1 MSEVN
6 VNEELTMTFD
16 ELMNSITGTLD
27 SIETNTTNIFI
38 IKKCAIIDIK
48 LEEVRARKYNMIETV
63 DSICASIINK
73 DISNMK
79 GVLNQPSEM
88 YDKYNELE
96 EKVNKIISVYK
107 PL

>member
-1 MSEVN
+1 MSEVI
-6 VNEELTMTFD
+6 VNDVTMTFD
-16 ELMNSITGTLD
+16 ELMDSIIGTLD
-27 SIETNTTNIFI
+27 FVETNTTNIFI

-48 LEEVRARKYNMIETV
+48 LEEIRARKYNMIETV
-63 DSICASIINK
+63 DSICASIISK

-79 GVLNQPSEM
+79 GVLDQSSEM

-96 EKVNKIISVYK
+96 EKVNKITSVYT